1 MNYSDVVN
9 ARRQAEEAIS
19 NADNVTRQAVSLA
32 KGRLRIA
39 DCWAGDL
46 KELKRELQ
54 DFNANTGE
62 WKERK

>member
-1 MNYSDVVN
+1 MNFSDVLE
-9 ARRQAEEAIS
+9 ARKAAINTIA

-39 DCWAGDL
+39 DCWASDL

-54 DFNANTGE
+54 DFNSNTGK